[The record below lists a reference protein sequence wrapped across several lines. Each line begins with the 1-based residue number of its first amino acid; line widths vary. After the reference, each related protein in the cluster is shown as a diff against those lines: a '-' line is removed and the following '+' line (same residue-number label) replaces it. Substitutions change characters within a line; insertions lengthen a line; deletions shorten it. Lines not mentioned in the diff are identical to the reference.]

1 MLSYCFTA
9 LIIINNCLYSLKS
22 QQNLWMIIIQKFWSF
37 YIRYCW
43 NFHFTFSFECF
54 ECCLFLA
61 FLASFLTVLLGFL
74 TLFAILLLLLTLL
87 GSNFVFAFGFVSS
100 TSTWP
105 SGSTGLTFLA
115 SDGAFFCYLLR
126 FAFFLLFLAW
136 RTFLGFL
143 LTRFLAL
150 WS

>member
-1 MLSYCFTA
+1 MLWYWFTA
-9 LIIINNCLYSLKS
+9 LIIVDYGLYSLKR

-43 NFHFTFSFECF
+43 NFHFAFSFECF

-74 TLFAILLLLLTLL
+74 ALFAIFLLLLTLL
-87 GSNFVFAFGFVSS
+87 GSNFVFAFGFISS

-105 SGSTGLTFLA
+105 SRSSGFTFLA
-115 SDGAFFCYLLR
+115 SDGTFFCYLLR